1 MRKFDPWPVF
11 FKREW
16 NRNWPFLV
24 GFAITGALI
33 TKFSLS
39 LTEED
44 AKNSPFVQRHK
55 NERLLANFEG
65 LLCIVYNIPNGVNIA
80 SFSTDAKRT
89 LSKIS
94 SLLVIFLRLLHLLL
108 GEFGNVLSRCQINAY
123 YEGHLALFEF
133 IFLLLM
139 FCRVFVS
146 VSVVK

>member
-55 NERLLANFEG
+55 NLLQCMNLKQILPSKACYEEG
-65 LLCIVYNIPNGVNIA
+65 LRGWGNASLCY
-80 SFSTDAKRT
+80 
-89 LSKIS
+89 LSI
-94 SLLVIFLRLLHLLL
+94 
-108 GEFGNVLSRCQINAY
+108 
-123 YEGHLALFEF
+123 
-133 IFLLLM
+133 
-139 FCRVFVS
+139 
-146 VSVVK
+146 